1 MQKRQPIV
9 RFPGKLW
16 GVIKATSD
24 RSCHT
29 CEDKYRAFAGFRATP
44 GSLLPEN
51 AVFPEEGRYHPP
63 ACNVGQTL
71 APGTND

>member
-1 MQKRQPIV
+1 MQEREPFV
-9 RFPGKLW
+9 RFPGKL
-16 GVIKATSD
+16 GDVVKTTSD

-29 CEDKYRAFAGFRATP
+29 CENKYRAIAGFRATP
-44 GSLLPEN
+44 ASVLPEN